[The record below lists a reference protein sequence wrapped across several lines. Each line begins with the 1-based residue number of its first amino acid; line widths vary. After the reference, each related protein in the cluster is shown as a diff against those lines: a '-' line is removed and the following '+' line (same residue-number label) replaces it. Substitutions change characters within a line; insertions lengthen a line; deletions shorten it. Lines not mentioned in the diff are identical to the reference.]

1 MHIRLNDIREALKKV
16 KTGESEFKPTHRRA
30 AVLVPIIQS
39 GSSLDILLTRRTDLV
54 EHHKNQ
60 ISFPGGVSDG
70 DDESIIDT
78 ALRETYEEL
87 GIKGETIEI
96 LGELEQLTTPS
107 GFHISPVVGYLAYLP
122 VMHINPTE
130 VTEVFTV
137 PLDFF
142 LEERHMR
149 FERRA
154 VEGKEYDIYFYH
166 FGEKIIWGATAHMIR
181 SLLRVVD
188 KNKQ

>member
-1 MHIRLNDIREALKKV
+1 MHIRLNDIRDALKV
-16 KTGESEFKPTHRRA
+16 GKTVESEFKPTHRKA

-39 GSSLDILLTRRTDLV
+39 GIYLDILLTLRTDLV

-60 ISFPGGVSDG
+60 ISFPGGVADG

-87 GIKGETIEI
+87 GIKRDTIEI

-107 GFHISPVVGYLAYLP
+107 GFHISPVVGYLSSLP
-122 VMHINPTE
+122 ALRINPTE

-142 LEERHMR
+142 LEEQNMR
-149 FERRA
+149 SERR
-154 VEGKEYDIYFYH
+154 VVDGTEYDIYFYH
-166 FGEKIIWGATAHMIR
+166 YGEKIIWGATAHMIR
-181 SLLRVVD
+181 SLVRAVD
-188 KNKQ
+188 RNRR